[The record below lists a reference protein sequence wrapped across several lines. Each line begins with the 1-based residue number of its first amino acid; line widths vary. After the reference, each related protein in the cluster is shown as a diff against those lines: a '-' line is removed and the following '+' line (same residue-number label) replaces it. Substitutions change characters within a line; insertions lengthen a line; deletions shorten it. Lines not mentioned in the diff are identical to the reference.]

1 MAILR
6 MKRIRIIG
14 ETKDR
19 AALLSALMKFGCVE
33 LSELPPPGEEDGGI
47 ASDRASPDRLH
58 KLRESFEEA
67 RGLLDRYAKA
77 EKAPLFAM
85 PRKVGEAELL
95 NPGFLEG
102 AAQKAGEIVAI
113 GDEAERYENEISRLS
128 IKRMGLIPW
137 READIPLNTG
147 SGRSFEAV
155 FGVCPS
161 AVSLEAFKQRLSE
174 EAPECSITEVS
185 SDRDQRYLF
194 LIMHRSASSAAGA
207 VFRDYAFSRSDFSD
221 LSGTAAENIKAIEK
235 SMKMA
240 EEARDKSLAEIDRLK
255 DSRETIEQAIDA
267 ISVLIDGENM
277 RESLLVTGRAFYGEG
292 WVPEERTPKLLEFL
306 EKNDYAYELEDPSEE
321 DDVPI
326 GYKNNRFV
334 EPYETIINL
343 YGVPQYEEGRGI
355 DATAATAPFFAL
367 FFGMMLS
374 DAGYGLI
381 LLALSLFVIFK
392 VKPERGSFMQR
403 VFSIGIACGIT
414 TVFWGAL
421 FGGWFGN
428 AAAVVA
434 STFFGSDFAIN
445 PIWFDPLQEPMT
457 LLILGF
463 ALGFIHIAV
472 GMGLSAV
479 RNIREGKPL
488 DALFDTGFWYI
499 LLISLVLML
508 LGIPYAQYGALAGAA
523 GVVLTGGRSSKGI
536 LGKLSGGLGSLYG
549 ISGYLSD
556 VLSYSR
562 LLALGLATGVV
573 ANVINTMG
581 AMGGKSVVSAIVY
594 VAVFIGG
601 HAFNLAIN
609 LLGSYVHSSRLQ
621 YVEFYNKFFVS
632 GGRLFSPAKY
642 KTKYVQIIK
651 EEM

>member
-85 PRKVGEAELL
+85 PRKVDEAELL

-194 LIMHRSASSAAGA
+194 LIMHRLVSGAAGA

-235 SMKMA
+235 SIKEA

-326 GYKNNRFV
+326 CYKNGRFA

-508 LGIPYAQYGALAGAA
+508 LGIPYAQYGALVGAA